1 MPDYRNSKQEDFLE
15 ELGNIL
21 DIKNPVKKEK
31 DNKRKPLLEIAGDYV
46 ITADNFV
53 KMILILIRIRSNIPV
68 IMMGET
74 GCGKTSLIRKLS
86 EMKNEGE
93 QKLKILNIHAGTND
107 DDIIY
112 FINTEVIPAANE
124 IMEAEK
130 KKMYLL
136 EMLNYGYFLMK

>member
-1 MPDYRNSKQEDFLE
+1 MPDYRNSKQEVFLE

-31 DNKRKPLLEIAGDYV
+31 GNERKPLLEIAGDYV